1 MRCGVCACPS
11 ICCTLMYAD
20 AVRIRGTPA
29 SLSSSQ
35 VVSSDD
41 SRPHAAHSS
50 DSRCTST
57 STFVLSTIIN
67 RTDADCSRWYKAP
80 PSNRIVSR
88 TNLYDRRLC
97 AQTHSS
103 TRLHRILDACSTRAL
118 SRSEESLIYLTFLD
132 NNPPETTLSLSLS
145 TAPSLVAFRVTLV
158 HPQWDS

>member
-11 ICCTLMYAD
+11 IHCSLMYTD

-35 VVSSDD
+35 VVSVDD
-41 SRPHAAHSS
+41 SRPHTAHSS
-50 DSRCTST
+50 HLRCTST
-57 STFVLSTIIN
+57 STFVPSTIIN
-67 RTDADCSRWYKAP
+67 RTDANCNRWYAAP

-97 AQTHSS
+97 ARTHSS
-103 TRLHRILDACSTRAL
+103 TRLHRKSDASRTPLLST
-118 SRSEESLIYLTFLD
+118 SEESLIYPTFLD

-158 HPQWDS
+158 YPQLDS